1 MLCFLRISIL
11 IIALLIQKDYKDLS
25 KMAILISKLSKFKIS
40 GYLLLMIS
48 IIGITI
54 SLLGTKQTSETEILS
69 DIIIYLLLIAIGI
82 GLLAFSDV
90 IKRKC
95 VRE

>member
-1 MLCFLRISIL
+1 
-11 IIALLIQKDYKDLS
+11 
-25 KMAILISKLSKFKIS
+25 
-40 GYLLLMIS
+40 MIS
-48 IIGITI
+48 IITI

-90 IKRKC
+90 IKKGN
-95 VRE
+95 VLENENNLTI

>member
-1 MLCFLRISIL
+1 
-11 IIALLIQKDYKDLS
+11 
-25 KMAILISKLSKFKIS
+25 
-40 GYLLLMIS
+40 MIS

-82 GLLAFSDV
+82 GLLAFQMLLKGNV
-90 IKRKC
+90 LENENNLTI
-95 VRE
+95 